1 VLTASLC
8 CLCQVISAAISA
20 LHLCHWPSLFVV
32 QQAAEGLNAVAG
44 LNDISTAR
52 YLAAVFGAYPMAL
65 LFSSIPGR
73 FSFLKHLVGAALG
86 IYLAQWVYGVQ
97 WIHSFISSFIVYLMV
112 VGGSF
117 IPGVKHLVP
126 WFVFVF
132 AMLYMT
138 AGHLVRQF
146 VNSGGTAT
154 DWTGPQMVLTIKL
167 IEFGW
172 NYYDG
177 VVARARLT
185 KLAASGTRAAGQ
197 AKRQLDSAV
206 EYTPSPVEYFSYI
219 FNFTT
224 YFAGP
229 AFEIKKFLQANDG
242 SAYGKAGTAPPASR
256 FLNGLGKM
264 VVAVAYMA
272 IYVTAQGYVPLKDNI
287 TAEAVADTSFWG
299 IATSRYPKLWLA
311 LVFAT
316 QFKYYFVWKLTEGS
330 AVWAGFGYEPKNT
343 NDQWGGVIQVD
354 VLGFQTAPSF
364 GKATRYWN
372 MRTQH
377 WLDHYI
383 YRRITRTASINMWAT
398 YFASAFWHGFYPG
411 YYLTFMSAPLFGILE
426 KQLIKVVNPILYA
439 GKDGKPSA
447 VAVQPRKGRAIVAGM
462 YSVLCSIVINITLNY
477 LALPFVITEW
487 HPSIATWSSLHF
499 FVHVGCA
506 ALYVPAFV
514 LPALG
519 CCKGPRLKSKG
530 GDAKKQQ

>member
-1 VLTASLC
+1 
-8 CLCQVISAAISA
+8 
-20 LHLCHWPSLFVV
+20 
-32 QQAAEGLNAVAG
+32 
-44 LNDISTAR
+44 
-52 YLAAVFGAYPMAL
+52 MAL

-97 WIHSFISSFIVYLMV
+97 WIHSFISSAVVYFVVIV
-112 VGGSF
+112 GSF
-117 IPGVKHLVP
+117 LPGIKHLVP
-126 WFVFVF
+126 WLIFAW

-146 VNSGGTAT
+146 VNAGGTAT

-167 IEFGW
+167 IEFAW

-177 VVARARLT
+177 IVARPRLT
-185 KLAASGTRAAGQ
+185 KVAQSGTRASNQ
-197 AKRQLDSAV
+197 AKMQLAAAV
-206 EYTPSPVEYFSYI
+206 EYTPNPVEFFSYI
-219 FNFTT
+219 FNFTA

-242 SAYGKAGTAPPASR
+242 SAYGKHGSAPPSSR

-264 VVAVAYMA
+264 VVAVFYMA
-272 IYVTAQGYVPLKDNI
+272 VYVTAQSYVPFNANTTD
-287 TAEAVADTSFWG
+287 EAMSDTSFWG
-299 IATSRYPKLWLA
+299 IATSRFPIMWLG

-330 AVWAGFGYEPKNT
+330 AVWAGFGYDPKNT
-343 NDQWGGVIQVD
+343 NDQWGGVIQVN

-377 WLDHYI
+377 WLEHYI
-383 YRRITRTASINMWAT
+383 YRRITRVASINMWAT
-398 YFASAFWHGFYPG
+398 YFSSAFWHGFYPG

-426 KQLIKVVNPILYA
+426 KQLMQVVNPILYA
-439 GKDGKPSA
+439 DKDGKPSA
-447 VAVQPRKGRAIVAGM
+447 RAVQPRKGRAIAAAL
-462 YSVLCSIVINITLNY
+462 YSFFCSVCINITLNY
-477 LALPFVITEW
+477 LALPFQITEW
-487 HPSIATWSSLHF
+487 GLSIKMWSSLHF
-499 FVHVGCA
+499 FVHVICI
-506 ALYVPAFV
+506 ALYIPAFG

-519 CCKGPRLKSKG
+519 CCRGPRLKAKTAQ
-530 GDAKKQQ
+530 AKKTQ